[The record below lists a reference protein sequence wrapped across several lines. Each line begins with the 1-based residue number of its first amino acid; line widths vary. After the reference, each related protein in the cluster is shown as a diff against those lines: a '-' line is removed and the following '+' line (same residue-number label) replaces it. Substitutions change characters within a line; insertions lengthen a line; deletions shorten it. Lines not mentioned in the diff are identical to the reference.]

1 MVIEHALELTTLLV
15 LAATLPLA
23 VIAVRGFCNA
33 PFAAVLRPLPVV
45 ILAYLGMNAPGVMG
59 VGAPPTYYLLTSTVG
74 VAGALIA
81 AANALILL
89 TERRK
94 L

>member
-1 MVIEHALELTTLLV
+1 MVIERTLELTTLLI

-23 VIAVRGFCNA
+23 VIAVRGFRGA
-33 PFAAVLRPLPVV
+33 PFGAVLRPLPVV
-45 ILAYLGMNAPGVMG
+45 IVAYLGMNAPGVMG
-59 VGAPPTYYLLTSTVG
+59 YSAPMAYYLLTSTVG
-74 VAGALIA
+74 VVGVLIA

-89 TERRK
+89 TGRRK